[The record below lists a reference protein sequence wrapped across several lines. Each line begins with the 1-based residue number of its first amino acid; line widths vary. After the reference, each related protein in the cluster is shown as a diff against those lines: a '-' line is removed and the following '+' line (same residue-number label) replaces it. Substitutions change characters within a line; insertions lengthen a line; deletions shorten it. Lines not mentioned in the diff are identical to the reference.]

1 MIDYKVGDWVET
13 CHIMPGIVQSVDAK
27 QGIVEIFY
35 PHYKEQDDRYTGGSC
50 CSTEHCGVHKI
61 TEEQA
66 HMMLSIGEER
76 LTRLWD
82 FLKRNVK
89 INSIEKHIE
98 YYKKRVKEVSEHI
111 DDTSYSHWAFPG
123 VKNGKSSYDCAF
135 NSFNRSLKE
144 YEEKLH
150 EAWKEHEKLWKQTI
164 VDLYNGVINNITQG
178 IWLSYPKVHIEKMEG
193 GFRILTIRTGERFL
207 AKKIHCSKWNQP
219 SNKKYRKN
227 KYIIIKKMS

>member
-76 LTRLWD
+76 LILLWD
-82 FLKRNVK
+82 FLKRNTQ
-89 INSIEKHIE
+89 INSIEKKVVFYQKQIE
-98 YYKKRVKEVSEHI
+98 KISGHI
-111 DDTSYSHWAFPG
+111 DDDNYSHWAFPW
-123 VKNGKSSYDCAF
+123 VQNGKSSYDYAF

-164 VDLYNGVINNITQG
+164 VDLFNGVVNNITQG
-178 IWLSYPKVHIEKMEG
+178 IWLSYPKVYIEKIENR
-193 GFRILTIRTGERFL
+193 FRIVTIRTGERFL
-207 AKKIHCSKWNQP
+207 VRKIRCSKRNQP
-219 SNKKYRKN
+219 SNKKYH
-227 KYIIIKKMS
+227 KYRYKIIKKL

>member
-1 MIDYKVGDWVET
+1 
-13 CHIMPGIVQSVDAK
+13 
-27 QGIVEIFY
+27 
-35 PHYKEQDDRYTGGSC
+35 
-50 CSTEHCGVHKI
+50 
-61 TEEQA
+61 
-66 HMMLSIGEER
+66 MMLSIGEER

-89 INSIEKHIE
+89 INSIEKNIE

-111 DDTSYSHWAFPG
+111 DDTNYSHWAFPG

-164 VDLYNGVINNITQG
+164 VDLYNGVVNNITQG
-178 IWLSYPKVHIEKMEG
+178 IWLSYPKVYIEKIEG